1 MINLKIYFSII
12 ACAVFN
18 QVFSQT
24 YFYLKPDRVFDGEK
38 VLSGYGVLIKDN
50 KIEKLELMKTLDSA
64 LPVNTQIVVLKGKT
78 LLPGL
83 IEGHSHLFL
92 HPYNETPWD
101 EQVLKESRAYRTAR
115 AVKHAESTL
124 RAGFTTVRDL
134 GTEGAEYDDVGLKK
148 AINDGVILG
157 PRMLIATKA
166 LIASGSYGPK
176 GYTVDMEVPQGAEEA
191 DGHDDLI
198 KAVRTQIGKGADLIK
213 VYADYRWGLNSTAMP
228 TFTLDELKLIV
239 EVANSSGRPVV
250 AHASTPEGMKRAILA
265 GIETIEH
272 GDGGTP
278 DIWKMMADKNVYL
291 CPTLAAG
298 DAIMQYRGWKKG
310 VEPEPDRIK
319 AKRKSFSDALNAGVK
334 ICFGGDVGVFP
345 HGENAREL
353 EMLVDYGM
361 KPLEALKAATSVNA
375 SAFHID
381 TEFGSIKSGYFADII
396 AVDGDPTVNISD
408 IKTVTFVMKNG
419 KVIDLKK

>member
-1 MINLKIYFSII
+1 M
-12 ACAVFN
+12 
-18 QVFSQT
+18 
-24 YFYLKPDRVFDGEK
+24 
-38 VLSGYGVLIKDN
+38 
-50 KIEKLELMKTLDSA
+50 
-64 LPVNTQIVVLKGKT
+64 
-78 LLPGL
+78 
-83 IEGHSHLFL
+83 
-92 HPYNETPWD
+92 
-101 EQVLKESRAYRTAR
+101 LKESRAYRTAR

-166 LIASGSYGPK
+166 LIATGSYGPK
-176 GYTVDMEVPQGAEEA
+176 GFATDMEVPQGAEEA

-198 KAVRTQIGKGADLIK
+198 KAVRMQIGKGADLIK

-250 AHASTPEGMKRAILA
+250 AHASTPEGMKGAILA

-278 DIWKMMADKNVYL
+278 EIWKMMADKNVYL

-298 DAIMQYRGWKKG
+298 DAITQYRGWKKG
-310 VEPEPDRIK
+310 VDAEPDRIK
-319 AKRKSFSDALNAGVK
+319 AKRKSFSEALNAGVK

-381 TEFGSIKSGYFADII
+381 TEFGSIKSGYLADII